1 VLITGFQ
8 AEHTLGRKLVQKQP
22 EVKIFGEP
30 MRVRAEI
37 QNLDSLS
44 GHADQKDLLEWIKP
58 LAPAL
63 RQVFLV
69 HGEPLQSAALVAA
82 LRSAYQL
89 QAQAPVLGQSF
100 YTAAM

>member
-1 VLITGFQ
+1 MAAVTSVEIE
-8 AEHTLGRKLVQKQP
+8 AELPGIEAHP
-22 EVKIFGEP
+22 HA
-30 MRVRAEI
+30 RAV
-37 QNLDSLS
+37 
-44 GHADQKDLLEWIKP
+44 